1 MPVDPSKKFR
11 VFISYSH
18 HNTDIVEKIVE
29 ILESAGF
36 HVIWDRKFNFGHGF
50 HDQIKIFIAHSHV
63 FLPII
68 TKDSSERGWVHEEIG
83 YAMALNIPVLP
94 IAIDQLPG
102 EMIRELHAIQTDET
116 LTGLPNILTKETIT
130 NLMCHYRN
138 PNFALYQ
145 CAEFTEDR
153 AIMMANY
160 SNYVL
165 WMKSHGVVRQK
176 GGLSSFHIPDI
187 SLNNKIWVHRYGPVT
202 KSKFHR
208 RTLRDERVA
217 LERHA
222 KVAGC
227 RLIINPWLD
236 YKNYGLTARIIRLC
250 STIQFLRKEEI
261 DIEVALNDQLSDS
274 ESVTIVGD
282 WFQAESYSAK
292 LGQGF
297 RQTIFTRHAPS
308 MQPRIDLFDLEFD
321 ELLENSGPEKW
332 DHKNSRINAIN
343 KIRSIISELIQN
355 SRDETEPLKKF
366 DRAVTLEA
374 IPDFNDKNRYLIT
387 DT

>member
-1 MPVDPSKKFR
+1 MPVEPKKMFR

-18 HNTDIVEKIVE
+18 HNTDIVEKIVK

-36 HVIWDRKFNFGHGF
+36 QVIWDRKFNFGHGF

-94 IAIDQLPG
+94 IAIDKLPG
-102 EMIRELHAIQTDET
+102 EMIRELHAIQINEN
-116 LTGLPNILTKETIT
+116 LTGLSNILTKETIT

-145 CAEFTEDR
+145 CAEFAEDR

-160 SNYVL
+160 ANYVL
-165 WMKSHGVVRQK
+165 WMRSHGLVRQK

-187 SLNNKIWVHRYGPVT
+187 SLSHKIWENRYGPVT

-208 RTLRDERVA
+208 RTLREERIA
-217 LERHA
+217 LEKHA
-222 KVAGC
+222 RTAGC
-227 RLIINPWLD
+227 RLIINPWMD
-236 YKNYGLTARIIRLC
+236 YEKYGFTARIIRLC
-250 STIQFLRKEEI
+250 SIIQFLRKAEI
-261 DIEVALNDQLSDS
+261 AIEVALNDQLSES

-308 MQPRIDLFDLEFD
+308 MQPRIDFFDQEFD
-321 ELLENSGPEKW
+321 ELLNKAGWTHENSRL
-332 DHKNSRINAIN
+332 NVINEI
-343 KIRSIISELIQN
+343 KSIITGLIKKN
-355 SRDETEPLKKF
+355 GDEKDPVKGLDLKK
-366 DRAVTLEA
+366 VVEA
-374 IPDFNDKNRYLIT
+374 IPDFTEEGNYTIKEP
-387 DT
+387 

>member
-1 MPVDPSKKFR
+1 MPAEPKKLFR

-18 HNTDIVEKIVE
+18 QNIEIAEKIVA

-36 HVIWDRKFNFGHGF
+36 QVIWDRKFNFGHGF

-68 TKDSSERGWVHEEIG
+68 TKDSSERGWVHQEIG

-94 IAIDQLPG
+94 IAIDRLPG
-102 EMIRELHAIQTDET
+102 EMIRELHAIQVGENLD
-116 LTGLPNILTKETIT
+116 GLENILTKETIT
-130 NLMCHYRN
+130 NLMCHYKN
-138 PNFALYQ
+138 PNYALYQ

-160 SNYVL
+160 ANYVL
-165 WMKSHGVVRQK
+165 WMRTHAKVRQK

-187 SLNNKIWVHRYGPVT
+187 SLNHKIWENRYGPVT

-208 RTLRDERVA
+208 RTLREERVA
-217 LERHA
+217 LEKHA
-222 KVAGC
+222 RVAGC

-236 YKNYGLTARIIRLC
+236 YEKYGFTARIVRLC
-250 STIQFLRKEEI
+250 SIIQFLRKDTI
-261 DIEVALNDQLSDS
+261 DIEVALNDQLSES

-308 MQPRIDLFDLEFD
+308 MQPRIELFDQEFD
-321 ELLENSGPEKW
+321 ELLHTSGW
-332 DHKNSRINAIN
+332 TRGNSRLKAIEAV
-343 KIRSIISELIQN
+343 KTIITVLIQN
-355 SRDETEPLKKF
+355 ARDETDPDKRLNRQK
-366 DRAVTLEA
+366 VIEA
-374 IPDFNDKNRYLIT
+374 IPDFAEEAKYLDKNG
-387 DT
+387 